1 MKNKLKRFFLDLLFP
16 RTCFGCKKEQTYL
29 CQDCESIL
37 EVFYTHQ
44 RFKNPELNDL
54 YFAVSYEKPLV
65 KRLITQFKYQ
75 PFIKDLSQNLSQL
88 ITNHFQLIEFNNH
101 EFKDFLIVPVPLY
114 IKRLKWRGFNQAQE
128 LAKHLS
134 EFFGIPLIND
144 VLIKNKQTKLQ
155 VEISKEEARQNII
168 NAFQCINEERIQ
180 NRNILLVDDIYI
192 TGSTITE
199 CARILKNSGAEKVI
213 GAVITIAEPK

>member
-1 MKNKLKRFFLDLLFP
+1 MNNKLKRFFLDLLFP

-44 RFKNPELNDL
+44 KFKNPKLDDL

-75 PFIKDLSQNLSQL
+75 PFVKELSQNLSQL
-88 ITNHFQLIEFNNH
+88 IINHFQLIEFNNH
-101 EFKDFLIVPVPLY
+101 EFKNFLIVPVPLY
-114 IKRLKWRGFNQAQE
+114 IKRLKWRGFNQAKE
-128 LAKHLS
+128 LSKHLS
-134 EFFGIPLIND
+134 KFFGIPLIND
-144 VLIKNKQTKLQ
+144 VLIKNKRTKLQ
-155 VEISKEEARQNII
+155 MELSKEKREQNII
-168 NAFQCINEERIQ
+168 NAFECINEEKIQ
-180 NRNILLVDDIYI
+180 NRNILLVDDIYT

-199 CARILKNSGAEKVI
+199 CARILKNSGAKEVI
-213 GAVITIAEPK
+213 GTVIAIAEPK